1 LGLLDSFGLSI
12 LAVLALVTVVGIPL
26 ALALLA
32 ALGLIYA
39 LGYSASAWILGR
51 SILRV
56 PVARI
61 VAFLV
66 GWAILRVLALIPILG
81 GLCGLWRWCSAWVR
95 WWWPSGGAA
104 QPPQLPRPL
113 PEPPTHKSWRPPEG
127 RHQLR
132 LVSVVSVRSS
142 NDLSWSTTAGP
153 EIPTR
158 VASSWAA
165 NATPTNSAIPVRLAH
180 SSNAITPVSG
190 P

>member
-1 LGLLDSFGLSI
+1 M
-12 LAVLALVTVVGIPL
+12 GIRL

-32 ALGLIYA
+32 ALGLLYA

-51 SILRV
+51 SILRA
-56 PVARI
+56 PAART

-66 GWAILRVLALIPILG
+66 GWAILRFLALIPILS
-81 GLCGLWRWCSAWVR
+81 GLVWFAAWCSASAR

-104 QPPQLPRPL
+104 QPPELPRP
-113 PEPPTHKSWRPPEG
+113 PPKPPTHQSWRPPKS

-132 LVSVVSVRSS
+132 LVSVVSVCSA
-142 NDLSWSTTAGP
+142 NDVSWSTTAGP

-165 NATPTNSAIPVRLAH
+165 KATPTNSATPVRLAH
-180 SSNAITPVSG
+180 SNSAITPVSG